1 MHVLRDGLGRTYQK
15 VILAQTLLAALTIIV
30 ALLASGQAAAVSGV
44 AGAIAVLTGSLV
56 YAALARESKVS
67 AVSAGRVLGRHLLAE
82 AVKVLVVL
90 TIVLAALASG
100 WFVAGWLLAA
110 MGVTLL
116 GHWLALLIIR

>member
-1 MHVLRDGLGRTYQK
+1 MLRDGLGQTYQK
-15 VILAQTLLAALTIIV
+15 VIFAQALLAAAMAIV
-30 ALLASGQAAAVSGV
+30 ALFAGGQAAALSGLTGGV
-44 AGAIAVLTGSLV
+44 AVLTGSLA

-67 AVSAGRVLGRHLLAE
+67 AVPVGRVLGRHLLAE
-82 AVKVLVVL
+82 AAKVLMVL
-90 TIVLAALASG
+90 TMMFAALASG

>member
-1 MHVLRDGLGRTYQK
+1 MLRDELGQTYLK
-15 VILAQTLLAALTIIV
+15 VIFSQALLTAATVTV
-30 ALLASGQAAAVSGV
+30 ALVASGQAAAVSGL
-44 AGAIAVLTGSLV
+44 AGGVAVLFGSLA

-82 AVKVLVVL
+82 AAKVLVVL
-90 TIVLAALASG
+90 TLMFAALASG

>member
-1 MHVLRDGLGRTYQK
+1 MLRDGLGLTYQK
-15 VILAQTLLAALTIIV
+15 VIFAQALLAVLTVIV
-30 ALLASGQAAAVSGV
+30 ALLVGGQTAAMSGLI
-44 AGAIAVLTGSLV
+44 GAIAVLAGSLV

-82 AVKVLVVL
+82 VAKVLVVL
-90 TIVLAALASG
+90 TVVLVALASG
-100 WFVAGWLLAA
+100 WFVAGWLIAA

>member
-1 MHVLRDGLGRTYQK
+1 MLRDGLGQTYEK
-15 VILAQTLLAALTIIV
+15 VIFAQAMLAALV
-30 ALLASGQAAAVSGV
+30 VFLALIAGGHADALSAFTGGGV
-44 AGAIAVLTGSLV
+44 VMTGSLA

-82 AVKVLVVL
+82 MAKVLVVL
-90 TIVLAALASG
+90 TLMFAALASG
-100 WFVAGWLLAA
+100 WFVASWLLVA

>member
-1 MHVLRDGLGRTYQK
+1 MLRDGLGQTYQK
-15 VILAQTLLAALTIIV
+15 VIFAQVLLAAVTVAV
-30 ALLASGQAAAVSGV
+30 ALVAGGQAAAVSGLTGGV
-44 AGAIAVLTGSLV
+44 AVLTGSV
-56 YAALARESKVS
+56 AYAVLARESKVS

-82 AVKVLVVL
+82 AAKVLVVL
-90 TIVLAALASG
+90 TLMFAALASG

>member
-1 MHVLRDGLGRTYQK
+1 MLRDGLGQTYQK
-15 VILAQTLLAALTIIV
+15 VMFAQALLAAITAMV
-30 ALLASGQAAAVSGV
+30 ALIAGGQAAAVSSITG
-44 AGAIAVLTGSLV
+44 GAAVLTGSLA
-56 YAALARESKVS
+56 YAVLARESKVS

-82 AVKVLVVL
+82 AAKVLVVL
-90 TIVLAALASG
+90 TLMFAALASG

>member
-1 MHVLRDGLGRTYQK
+1 MLRDGLGQTYQK
-15 VILAQTLLAALTIIV
+15 VIFAQALLAASTIVV
-30 ALLASGQAAAVSGV
+30 ALVASGQAAAVSGLTGSV
-44 AGAIAVLTGSLV
+44 AVLTGSLV
-56 YAALARESKVS
+56 YAVLARESKVS

-82 AVKVLVVL
+82 AAKVLAVL

>member
-1 MHVLRDGLGRTYQK
+1 MRDGLGQTYQK
-15 VILAQTLLAALTIIV
+15 VMFAQALLAAITAMV
-30 ALLASGQAAAVSGV
+30 ALIAGGQAAAVSSITG
-44 AGAIAVLTGSLV
+44 GAAVLTGSLA
-56 YAALARESKVS
+56 YAVLARESKVS

-82 AVKVLVVL
+82 AAKVLVVL
-90 TIVLAALASG
+90 TLMFAALASG